1 MLPDV
6 AEVLGNYFADCR
18 RQYLSVFPADEW
30 GAVKCEANA
39 AVLFARVR
47 ACLKIG
53 VLPDDAGFLLGMS
66 EGGREDDHYGLLD
79 LREYDVDCE
88 DALDTV
94 AALLAREGWTADAGA
109 EEAAELIRRSLADA
123 IVPGSAGDG
132 VGVDATP
139 AKCEDVDDDPDADPD
154 PDPNPQDPDAP

>member
-30 GAVKCEANA
+30 GAGKCEANA

-53 VLPDDAGFLLGMS
+53 VLPDDA
-66 EGGREDDHYGLLD
+66 
-79 LREYDVDCE
+79 
-88 DALDTV
+88 
-94 AALLAREGWTADAGA
+94 
-109 EEAAELIRRSLADA
+109 
-123 IVPGSAGDG
+123 
-132 VGVDATP
+132 
-139 AKCEDVDDDPDADPD
+139 DDDPDADPD
-154 PDPNPQDPDAP
+154 PDPNSQDPDAP